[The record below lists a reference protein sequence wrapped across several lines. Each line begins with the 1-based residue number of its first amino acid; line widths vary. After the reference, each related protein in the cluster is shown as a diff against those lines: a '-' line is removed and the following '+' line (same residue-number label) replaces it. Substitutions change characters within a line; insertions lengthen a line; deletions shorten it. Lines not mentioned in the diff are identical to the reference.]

1 MKFCTH
7 TRTRAHVC
15 IVCSARRTQPIIVLI
30 KVTIPVYPDTCSWQV
45 NSWCRRRTKQTG
57 RSLSEH
63 RMNSLANVQLGKLCG
78 SIACRYVYATSG
90 SGNPFGCS
98 SRPRTTAPFQRA
110 AQHEQSCLALLWT
123 HGHIRDQLKTA
134 GLLFLFFHFFFFSVL
149 RRSWTWE
156 HSAHPFPAGFV
167 CKSFAQGTASLCNV
181 RGSAESTK
189 GNRGFPCGRTGA
201 DFI

>member
-7 TRTRAHVC
+7 TRTRAHVR
-15 IVCSARRTQPIIVLI
+15 IVCSARCSRSMVIII
-30 KVTIPVYPDTCSWQV
+30 KVIILVYPNTCSWQV
-45 NSWCRRRTKQTG
+45 NSWCRRWTKKTG

-78 SIACRYVYATSG
+78 SIACCYVYATSG
-90 SGNPFGCS
+90 SVNPFGCS
-98 SRPRTTAPFQRA
+98 SRPRTAAPFQRA
-110 AQHEQSCLALLWT
+110 AQHEQNCLALLWT
-123 HGHIRDQLKTA
+123 HGRIRAQLKTA

-156 HSAHPFPAGFV
+156 HSEHPFPAGFMREA
-167 CKSFAQGTASLCNV
+167 FAQGTASPCNV
-181 RGSAESTK
+181 RGSTEPTK
-189 GNRGFPCGRTGA
+189 GNRGFLCGRTAA